1 MLPPTL
7 RCTAFAGADRIASGE
22 LRHVAM
28 KAKQVFDAHPERIL
42 RVFDDSNGQQLELP
56 LELPAAD
63 FLRLV
68 AQPVVREAELPP
80 PPRKPGRPKLG
91 VVAREITLLPRHWD
105 WLSAQPGGASVALRK
120 LVEEARRVS
129 ADDDIRRAAQETSY
143 RFMLA
148 MMGDA
153 PGFED
158 AARALFAGNI
168 ARFEQMIVAWP
179 EDVRDHVT
187 LLATDAFLH

>member
-1 MLPPTL
+1 M
-7 RCTAFAGADRIASGE
+7 
-22 LRHVAM
+22 
-28 KAKQVFDAHPERIL
+28 
-42 RVFDDSNGQQLELP
+42 
-56 LELPAAD
+56 
-63 FLRLV
+63 
-68 AQPVVREAELPP
+68 
-80 PPRKPGRPKLG
+80 
-91 VVAREITLLPRHWD
+91 
-105 WLSAQPGGASVALRK
+105 ALRK

>member
-1 MLPPTL
+1 MFDGCDGSEG
-7 RCTAFAGADRIASGE
+7 RGVGFAVE
-22 LRHVAM
+22 TPVC
-28 KAKQVFDAHPERIL
+28 QVFGVVLDLHVRGFVRREMDGRDGARRGVLSLQIEHER
-42 RVFDDSNGQQLELP
+42 VATP
-56 LELPAAD
+56 
-63 FLRLV
+63 V

-129 ADDDIRRAAQETSY
+129 TDDDIRRAAQETSY